1 MDKKLPVC
9 GTGITD
15 NCLERIRPVV
25 TDSWGNTTFPSNN
38 ADTPVYIMLR
48 SRTPTSAGMQG
59 VIPTETVRTNPEWP
73 HRQNA
78 TWAFLESTFGVSPA
92 SIHALRGRF
101 AAHMEDILADALAGQ
116 CVKAEFTCKEQT
128 QAHLQL
134 LLKQVREH
142 S

>member
-59 VIPTETVRTNPEWP
+59 VIPTAAVRNNPKWP

-78 TWAFLESTFGVSPA
+78 TWALLESTFGVSPA

-128 QAHLQL
+128 QADLQL